1 MTAASYWSLLEPAIE
16 MCKESGVYG
25 SEGQF
30 AFVPVAVGFLFGAIF
45 VFGTDKFLD
54 YLGINSTN
62 MMMSEYYLSFLLIA
76 AVGCIILVYTDT
88 NAHCVVLTTNFFSL

>member
-16 MCKESGVYG
+16 MCEESGAYG
-25 SEGQF
+25 ADGQF
-30 AFVPVAVGFLFGAIF
+30 AFIPVAAGFLFGAVF

-62 MMMSEYYLSFLLIA
+62 MMMSEYYLIIFLFLQMPY
-76 AVGCIILVYTDT
+76 CI
-88 NAHCVVLTTNFFSL
+88 

>member
-1 MTAASYWSLLEPAIE
+1 

-30 AFVPVAVGFLFGAIF
+30 AFIPVAAGFLFGAIF

-54 YLGINSTN
+54 YLGINSAN
-62 MMMSEYYLSFLLIA
+62 MMMSEYFVISLNYSSVIWVDMNIHSISKNNNNNLFSRKTIICILLE
-76 AVGCIILVYTDT
+76 
-88 NAHCVVLTTNFFSL
+88 NN

>member
-16 MCKESGVYG
+16 MCKESKLYG
-25 SEGQF
+25 ENGKYAF
-30 AFVPVAVGFLFGAIF
+30 APVAVGFLFGAVF

-62 MMMSEYYLSFLLIA
+62 MMICEYTFPNAFFLFFMPMRT
-76 AVGCIILVYTDT
+76 IL
-88 NAHCVVLTTNFFSL
+88 LKIL